1 MLFGAL
7 LNSSYS
13 KSLADIQ
20 MQERANIHY
29 LYLYYLKYGKID
41 VDYLKSQN
49 IKVIDIGGK
58 NVKLYKKICNTKK
71 GDDKFSI
78 VNVNLHRYILI
89 NNDRFKL
96 ILENLNKPRFPI
108 ELMIAFAGAT
118 GLLMLLYFW
127 IIKSIIPLSRLRDKI
142 IKFSQGDLSIRC
154 HSNQKDEIGEVA
166 NAFDLAAQKIR
177 DLLKSR
183 QLLLRAIMHELKTPI
198 AKGRLMAEMIN
209 DDKKRDRFHKVFE
222 RLNLLID
229 EFAKVE
235 KLTSKSFQPKFKNY
249 KVSDIIEASIDILML
264 DNPQKNIHTVISQDR
279 IINADFELLSL
290 ALKNLID
297 NAIKYSPNH
306 KVDILATKEYIS
318 ISNQGKKLK
327 GDIKEYFAPFHS
339 SEGGLGL
346 GLYIVKSILDVH
358 KFRFEYSFKDGVNS
372 FKIYFNN

>member
-13 KSLADIQ
+13 ESLAEIE

-41 VDYLKSQN
+41 TDYLKSQN
-49 IKVIDIGGK
+49 VKVVDIGGK
-58 NVKLYKKICNTKK
+58 NLKLYNEVCQNSKNRENR
-71 GDDKFSI
+71 FSI
-78 VNVNLHRYILI
+78 VNLNLHRYILI

-96 ILENLNKPRFPI
+96 ILENLNRPRFPI
-108 ELMIAFAGAT
+108 ELVIAFAGAG
-118 GLLMLLYFW
+118 GLLLLLYFW

-154 HSNQKDEIGEVA
+154 QCTQKDEIGEVA

-198 AKGRLMAEMIN
+198 AKGRLMAEMIGDN
-209 DDKKRDRFHKVFE
+209 KKRDRFHRVFE

-235 KLTSKSFQPKFKNY
+235 KVTSRSFQPNLKKY
-249 KVSDIIEASIDILML
+249 KISDILEASIDILML
-264 DNPQKNIHTVISQDR
+264 DNPQKNIHTVIAQDR
-279 IINADFELLSL
+279 VVDADFELLSL

-297 NAIKYSPNH
+297 NGIKYSSDH
-306 KVDILATKEYIS
+306 RVDILVVENYIS

-327 GDIKEYFAPFHS
+327 GKIEEYFTPFHT

-358 KFRFEYSFKDGVNS
+358 KFEFEYIFENGVNT
-372 FKIYFNN
+372 FRVYL